1 VGHSKSD
8 LMVRHGSMPLTSLAA
23 ALILALIMVFGC
35 HREPNLGQLS
45 PDLAAMLK
53 ASGHRE
59 VLAKTKYEVEKNPS
73 AVTYERLAQAY
84 ALTHETEEVVRAL
97 QAALDLDP
105 DYPRAVLGM
114 AVVRL
119 RQGRFSDA
127 QSMAE
132 KLLDA
137 KQRGPAEAQT
147 VVVRALLGLD
157 KAQEAAEFAGTALNQ
172 HPRYAPLHYAIGDA
186 LMSLRQIA
194 DATEAYRKAVQL
206 DDEEPK
212 YRQAMILALLM
223 DQKTDE
229 AVQEARIAQKKVPDS
244 TSIQFLVGTIYSAAG
259 DTQAAVAA
267 YEEALLLDPD
277 MGPAANNLAQTL
289 ADLGEQLNRA
299 EELASKALRQDP
311 HNHAYADTLGWV
323 WVRLGQYSKA
333 VELLQKVRDQW
344 PESPSVKYH
353 LGYALAK
360 SGELQQG
367 KKLLSEAA
375 EAKDRLDVS
384 QVAQEALEEF
394 NQP

>member
-1 VGHSKSD
+1 MRHSGPD
-8 LMVRHGSMPLTSLAA
+8 LVVRHGHTPFILLAGMMIT
-23 ALILALIMVFGC
+23 ALITSSGC

-45 PDLAAMLK
+45 PDLAAISQ
-53 ASGHRE
+53 ASGPE
-59 VLAKTKYEVEKNPS
+59 EALAKAKDEVEKNPS

-84 ALTHETEEVVRAL
+84 ALTNQSEAATQAL
-97 QAALDLDP
+97 QSALDLDP

-119 RQGRFSDA
+119 RQGRFSEA

-132 KLLDA
+132 QLLD
-137 KQRGPAEAQT
+137 KMQRGPAEAQI

-157 KAQEAAEFAGTALNQ
+157 KTQEAVEFANAALKQ
-172 HPRYAPLHYAIGDA
+172 HPRNAPLYFVIGDA
-186 LMSLRQIA
+186 QMSLHQIA
-194 DATEAYRKAVQL
+194 DAIESYREAVRYDV
-206 DDEEPK
+206 DEPK

-229 AVQEARIAQKKVPDS
+229 AVQEARIAQEKVPDS
-244 TSIQFLVGTIYSAAG
+244 APIQFLVGTIYSAAG
-259 DTQAAVAA
+259 DIRAAVAA

-299 EELASKALRQDP
+299 EELATKALRQDP

-323 WVRLGQYSKA
+323 WVRLGRYGKA
-333 VELLQKVRDQW
+333 VELLQKVQDQW

-375 EAKDRLDVS
+375 EAKDRPDVS

-394 NQP
+394 N